1 MSLSSSIST
10 DSDALRIAMRR
21 SAGGVSIITTGTGQD
36 RTGMTV
42 TSAISL
48 SMAPPTMLIAVD
60 RGSSTWPILAASGAF
75 AINLPSSAQLDVAE
89 RFAGRGGARG
99 LARYA
104 DADWFRLGT
113 GTYGLVGALAV
124 IDCRIEEIIERHSH
138 AVVLGSVLSVDL
150 GPDADPLAY
159 AGGSFAR
166 LDAALTV

>member
-1 MSLSSSIST
+1 
-10 DSDALRIAMRR
+10 MRR
-21 SAGGVSIITTGTGQD
+21 SAGGVSIITTGIGQE

-48 SMAPPTMLIAVD
+48 SMTPPTMLIAVD

-75 AINLPSSAQLDVAE
+75 AINLPSSAQIDVAE
-89 RFAGRGGARG
+89 RFAGVGGARG

-104 DADWFRLGT
+104 GADWFKLASGAF
-113 GTYGLVGALAV
+113 GLVGALAV

-138 AVVLGSVLSVDL
+138 AIVLGSVLSVEL
-150 GPDADPLAY
+150 GPNADPLAY